1 MHPIIVS
8 AILPFAAQWC
18 ARSTSQILPL
28 ISLLLNVSY
37 FIAFI
42 RDLFTLWQV
51 GLAASIGVGNGRP
64 GRIEGSGPPAQA
76 FQQIW
81 DRCEEHDVIALRR
94 LQLGFYGSGKSQ
106 ADSLLVEFKLIVD
119 FGQDVLTQMSM
130 GLVHV
135 MAEPIYS

>member
-1 MHPIIVS
+1 M
-8 AILPFAAQWC
+8 
-18 ARSTSQILPL
+18 
-28 ISLLLNVSY
+28 SY

-119 FGQDVLTQMSM
+119 FGQDVPRHDMQIKTIQDVLTQMGM
-130 GLVHV
+130 GPVHV